1 VILPPRPY
9 LPHKGKFWWRLL
21 AFRLWLQERT
31 GGSEVQVTL
40 LWAGIVGFLGGL
52 SSIFFRHAIEFIQ
65 TYVIGEGTR
74 FFVAAAGLSWQV
86 RLATPI
92 VGGLIAGLILHHGL
106 RWLTYKS
113 STDYM
118 EAISLGSGVVRV
130 RATLVKSLSSLFT
143 IASGGAIG
151 REGPMVQLSA
161 MLASVTGRKIGLP
174 VPRLR
179 LLVACGAAAGIAS
192 TYNAPIAGALFVAEV
207 VLGTIAM
214 ESFGPLVFASVIATV
229 TVRQLWS
236 GSPVYAIPGYQLVS
250 IWELAPYLLLGIAAG
265 LLGPVFLSILK
276 TGEHL
281 FTKVKGGVPLRMAI
295 GGAVVGLLSLAAPSV
310 WGNGYD
316 VVSALL
322 HREPLDNALFGPGQ
336 LWEGVALLLVLKV
349 VATAATAGSGAVGG
363 VFTPTICVG
372 AALGF
377 LFGYPVHHLWPATT
391 ASADAYAL
399 VGMGCFLAATT
410 RAPIMAILMLFEMTL
425 DYAIVLPL
433 MMSCVAAYYVAQGT
447 GGESIYAEAL
457 RRKKALAPDPRLATL
472 RIGDLMKPN
481 PPCIGERARFRD
493 AAKFFASNRYNYL
506 YVTDAENRFRGAISL
521 HDMKPFLN
529 DAEVADLA
537 LALDVMQ
544 EEFPLLTP
552 HHTLGEAME
561 SFAKHDGERLPVVF
575 DKDDPILLGS
585 LSKRDVL
592 LAMADYAK

>member
-1 VILPPRPY
+1 MRPSF
-9 LPHKGKFWWRLL
+9 GAGWRRLL
-21 AFRLWLQERT
+21 AFRLWLQEKT
-31 GGSEVQVTL
+31 GGSEVHATL
-40 LWAGIVGFLGGL
+40 FGAGFVGLLGGL
-52 SSIFFRHAIEFIQ
+52 SSILFRRAIEFFQ
-65 TYVIGEGTR
+65 LHLVGEGGNLV
-74 FFVAAAGLSWQV
+74 VAAAGLSWQM
-86 RLATPI
+86 RLAIPV
-92 VGGLIAGLILHHGL
+92 VGGVLAGCVLHYGL
-106 RWLTYKS
+106 RLLNYKS

-118 EAISLGSGVVRV
+118 EAISLGNGVVRV
-130 RATLVKSLSSLFT
+130 RATLIKSLSSLFT

-161 MLASVTGRKIGLP
+161 MLASVTGRRFGLP

-192 TYNAPIAGALFVAEV
+192 TYNAPIAGALFVAEI

-229 TVRQLWS
+229 TVRELWN
-236 GSPVYAIPGYQLVS
+236 GAPAYAIPGYQLVS
-250 IWELAPYLLLGIAAG
+250 IWELAPYLLLGVATG

-276 TGEHL
+276 TGERL
-281 FTKVKGGVPLRMAI
+281 FATLGGNIPLRMAV
-295 GGAVVGLLSLAAPSV
+295 GGFIVGLLSLAAPAV

-316 VVSALL
+316 VVSAIL
-322 HREPLDNALFGPGQ
+322 HREPLESALLPPSA
-336 LWEGVALLLVLKV
+336 LWQGVFLLLVLKV

-363 VFTPTICVG
+363 IFTPTICVG
-372 AALGF
+372 AAIGY
-377 LFGYPVHHLWPATT
+377 LFGYPVHLLWPATT

-433 MMSCVAAYYVAQGT
+433 MLACVAAFYVAQGT
-447 GGESIYAEAL
+447 GGESIYAEAM

-472 RIGDLMKPN
+472 RVGDLMKPN
-481 PPCIGERARFRD
+481 PPHIGERSHFGDAARF
-493 AAKFFASNRYNYL
+493 FVSNRFNYL
-506 YVTDAENRFRGAISL
+506 YVTDGTNRFRGAISL
-521 HDMKPFLN
+521 HDMKPFLH
-529 DAEVADLA
+529 DAEVAELA

-552 HHTLGEAME
+552 AHTLSEAME
-561 SFAKHDGERLPVVF
+561 HFGRHDGERLPVVF
-575 DKDDPILLGS
+575 AVDDPVLLGS
-585 LSKRDVL
+585 LSKRDLL